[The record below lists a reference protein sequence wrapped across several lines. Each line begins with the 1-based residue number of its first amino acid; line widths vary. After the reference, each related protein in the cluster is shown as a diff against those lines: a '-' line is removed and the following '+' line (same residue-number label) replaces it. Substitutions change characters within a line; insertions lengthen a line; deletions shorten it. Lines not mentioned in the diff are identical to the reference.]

1 MLTTTV
7 DNPIRDPSQDLLGRE
22 PLAASFARR
31 VHALDAQE
39 GVVVGVYGSWGS
51 GKTSFLNLAKNAFEE
66 LGIDVLEF
74 NPWFFGGT
82 DELLNRFFGDLSSKM
97 YRRKHLKELARD
109 FAKYGLS
116 VGMPTTSL
124 SGMPWLCM
132 LFMVLSFAFKRTF
145 SSQSLHDMR
154 TNIVKDLS
162 RREQPLIVMIDDI
175 DRLTKSETLA
185 VFKLIRLIGRFPNL
199 IYIVACDR
207 DQVEKS
213 LDCDA
218 DAPSGRN
225 YMEKIIQ
232 YPINLPEM
240 SSREIFNL
248 IDKRIKKIIKSAD
261 SHRGTRITVDRWPDI
276 RNNIVFPLFKN
287 MRDVNRFL
295 AVVPAVV
302 DDLKE
307 TVTAVDVVALE
318 AIRMFLPDTFAIL
331 PGVIDV
337 ITFDSGDRDQDPAIH
352 EGEDFVL
359 HADFGWGR
367 DSRGHEEYQKL
378 ELAKIL
384 DVLILES
391 SGTSNIQEQR
401 QSPYKEHMVNRALM
415 KHVFRPAVGSIS
427 GEKDEGLPRDIL
439 HDWNHIYIR
448 HVFEKYLARRG

>member
-1 MLTTTV
+1 MPAITV
-7 DNPIRDPSQDLLGRE
+7 DNPIRDPSQDLLGRA

-51 GKTSFLNLAKNAFEE
+51 GKTSFLNLAKNEFEE

-74 NPWFFGGT
+74 NPWFFGDT
-82 DELLNRFFGDLSSKM
+82 DDLLNHFFGDLSSKM
-97 YRRKHLKELARD
+97 YRIKDLKELAPD

-116 VGMPTTSL
+116 VAMSTTSL
-124 SGMPWLCM
+124 LEMPWLSM
-132 LFMVLSFAFKRTF
+132 LFMVLSFPFKRKF
-145 SSQSLHDMR
+145 SSQSLHDTRNKIMQ
-154 TNIVKDLS
+154 DLS
-162 RREQPLIVMIDDI
+162 RREQPLIVMIDDL
-175 DRLTKSETLA
+175 DRLTKSEILA

-207 DQVEKS
+207 EQVEKS
-213 LDCDA
+213 LDWEA

-232 YPINLPEM
+232 YPVNLPEM
-240 SSREIFNL
+240 SSREIFFR
-248 IDKRIKKIIKSAD
+248 IDKRIKKIIESAD
-261 SHRGTRITVDRWPDI
+261 SHRGGRITADRWPDI
-276 RNNIVFPLFKN
+276 RANIVFPLLRN

-331 PGVIDV
+331 PTVIDV
-337 ITFDSGDRDQDPAIH
+337 ITFDTGDHDRDPAIH

-359 HADFGWGR
+359 HADFGWRR
-367 DSRGHEEYQKL
+367 DSRGHEDYQKL
-378 ELAKIL
+378 ELEKIL
-384 DVLILES
+384 DVPILES

-401 QSPYKEHMVNRALM
+401 QSPYKEHMVNYALM

-427 GEKDEGLPRDIL
+427 GEKDEGLTRDIL